1 MVYNLFYMIK
11 TFIQKYRLNHN
22 QQKEAE
28 EMIAELM
35 LKDTSLQL
43 NFFES
48 FESDT
53 SQISDAFIT
62 WLRELRYP
70 LYSAYHKKLSSLL
83 ANIHNHN
90 PYFRVVYNDNFESDK
105 YEITFITPTTAS
117 KQNSLE
123 KILLE
128 KDIYLQ
134 ELSTLIKGT
143 INE

>member
-1 MVYNLFYMIK
+1 MIESIA
-11 TFIQKYRLNHN
+11 TKYRLNRN
-22 QQKEAE
+22 QKKEAE

-43 NFFES
+43 HFFES
-48 FESDT
+48 FESDDN
-53 SQISDAFIT
+53 QISDAFIT
-62 WLRELRYP
+62 WLRQLRYP
-70 LYSAYHKKLSSLL
+70 QYSAYHKKLSSLL
-83 ANIHNHN
+83 ANIHNNN

-117 KQNSLE
+117 KQNTLE

-128 KDIYLQ
+128 KNIYLE
-134 ELSTLIKGT
+134 ELTTLIKGT